1 MTRLAELRTTLAEQP
16 WELWTRQIAAVLRMD
31 LRKNFLSRRGIWIY
45 LLAFAPVAII
55 TLHVIFTFGHS
66 EAMYRGSG
74 NLMRG
79 DTEILAGIFQFFY
92 LRLGIF
98 FGCLG
103 IFTWLFRGE
112 IIEKS
117 LHYYFLA
124 PVKREV
130 LLLGKFVGGLVTSVT
145 LFGLGVFASFA
156 MMYLR
161 FGEAGQYYVFN
172 GPGLGQ
178 LLAYLGVTLLAC
190 IGYGAIFL
198 ALSLLFKNPIIPAIL
213 VLGWETLTP
222 VLPSIVQRFSITYYL
237 KQLCP
242 VSIPGEGILALFTV
256 VSQPV
261 GTVAAVLGPIVLAAL
276 VLLLACK
283 LVRKLEVSYVAE

>member
-1 MTRLAELRTTLAEQP
+1 MTRLARLRTTLAEQP

-45 LLAFAPVAII
+45 LLAFAPVVII
-55 TLHVIFTFGHS
+55 TLHAIIDRHS
-66 EAMYRGSG
+66 GS
-74 NLMRG
+74 MRE
-79 DTEILAGIFQFFY
+79 DTEVLAGIFQFFY

-161 FGEAGQYYVFN
+161 FGDAGQYYIFN
-172 GPGLGQ
+172 GPGMGQ
-178 LLAYLGVTLLAC
+178 LLAYLGVTVLAC
-190 IGYGAIFL
+190 IGYGSVFL
-198 ALSLLFKNPIIPAIL
+198 ALSLLFKNPVIPAIL
-213 VLGWETLTP
+213 VLGWETFTP
-222 VLPSIVQRFSITYYL
+222 VLPSLVQRFSITYYL

-242 VSIPGEGILALFTV
+242 VSIPGEGLLALFTV

-261 GTVAAVLGPIVLAAL
+261 GTVAAILGPIVLAAF

-283 LVRKLEVSYVAE
+283 LVRKLEISYVAE

>member
-1 MTRLAELRTTLAEQP
+1 MTRLAKLGVRLTEQP

-45 LLAFAPVAII
+45 LLAFAPVVVI
-55 TLHVIFTFGHS
+55 TLHAIIDGRS
-66 EAMYRGSG
+66 GSI
-74 NLMRG
+74 RE
-79 DTEILAGIFQFFY
+79 DTEVLAGIFQFFY

-124 PVKREV
+124 PVKLEV
-130 LLLGKFVGGLVTSVT
+130 LLLGKFVGGLVTSVV

-156 MMYLR
+156 MMYMR

-172 GPGLGQ
+172 GPGMGQ
-178 LLAYLGVTLLAC
+178 LLAYLGVTVLAC
-190 IGYGAIFL
+190 IGYGSIFL
-198 ALSLLFKNPIIPAIL
+198 ALSLLLKNPIVPAVL
-213 VLGWETLTP
+213 VLGWETFTP
-222 VLPSIVQRFSITYYL
+222 VLPTLAQRFSITYYL

-242 VSIPGEGILALFTV
+242 VTIPGQGFLALFTV
-256 VSQPV
+256 VTEPV
-261 GTVAAVLGPIVLAAL
+261 STLSAILGPIVLATL

-283 LVRKLEVSYVAE
+283 FVRRLEISYVAE

>member
-1 MTRLAELRTTLAEQP
+1 MTRLANLGATLSEQP

-45 LLAFAPVAII
+45 LLAFAPVVII
-55 TLHVIFTFGHS
+55 TLHAIIDGRS
-66 EAMYRGSG
+66 GSI
-74 NLMRG
+74 RE
-79 DTEILAGIFQFFY
+79 DTEVLAGIFQFFY

-130 LLLGKFVGGLVTSVT
+130 LLLGKFVGGLVTSVV

-156 MMYLR
+156 MMYMR

-172 GPGLGQ
+172 GPGMGQ
-178 LLAYLGVTLLAC
+178 LLAYLGVTVLAC
-190 IGYGAIFL
+190 VGYGSVFL
-198 ALSLLFKNPIIPAIL
+198 ALSLLFRNPVIPTIL
-213 VLGWETLTP
+213 VLGWETFTP
-222 VLPSIVQRFSITYYL
+222 VLPALVQRLSVTYYL

-242 VSIPGEGILALFTV
+242 VSIPGEGLLALFTV

-261 GTVAAVLGPIVLAAL
+261 GTVAAILGPIILAAF
-276 VLLLACK
+276 VLLLAFK
-283 LVRKLEVSYVAE
+283 LVRRLEISHVAE

>member
-1 MTRLAELRTTLAEQP
+1 MTRLAQLRANVAEQP
-16 WELWTRQIAAVLRMD
+16 WELWTRQVAAVLRMD

-66 EAMYRGSG
+66 EAMFRGAG
-74 NLMRG
+74 DLMRG

-124 PVKREV
+124 PMRRE
-130 LLLGKFVGGLVTSVT
+130 LLVLGKFIAGAITAIFF
-145 LFGLGVFASFA
+145 FGLGVFSSFTL
-156 MMYLR
+156 MYVHL
-161 FGEAGQYYVFN
+161 GPAGRAFLFD
-172 GPGLGQ
+172 GPG
-178 LLAYLGVTLLAC
+178 
-190 IGYGAIFL
+190 
-198 ALSLLFKNPIIPAIL
+198 
-213 VLGWETLTP
+213 
-222 VLPSIVQRFSITYYL
+222 
-237 KQLCP
+237 
-242 VSIPGEGILALFTV
+242 
-256 VSQPV
+256 
-261 GTVAAVLGPIVLAAL
+261 
-276 VLLLACK
+276 
-283 LVRKLEVSYVAE
+283 